1 MPIAEKSSDSLQLGI
16 RAVLNSYL
24 FGDCQITLIDFDSET
39 MAQRHHWLCQLL
51 LEQSEKIE
59 LAKDGSVSLSSN

>member
-1 MPIAEKSSDSLQLGI
+1 MPIAEKSSDSLQLGV

-39 MAQRHHWLCQLL
+39 MAQRHH
-51 LEQSEKIE
+51 
-59 LAKDGSVSLSSN
+59 